1 MDKVLPQIRRY
12 SELDWL
18 RVILIFAVFLHHV
31 FMPFNG
37 DGWHV
42 MNNESSTVL
51 DDIMVYFEQLRLQA
65 LFFIAGAGSL
75 LLLQKMSAK
84 SFMISKFHRLFIPL
98 LVGMILI
105 VPPQNYFENIADYE
119 SLLSAYSQLMWSFDN
134 NHLWFIEFLLIF
146 MLLAI
151 PFKCFL
157 DGATGTVWLKWLE
170 RLSQSPYGLLSLGLV
185 LVIVR
190 GLAKYL
196 MPDDSHHIE
205 NLSLSLF
212 YLFFF
217 LAGMSFIYSGQVWQ
231 TLALHRRT
239 YLISLLISTLLFYAY
254 YYSPDLSPYLS
265 LTARWQ
271 IWWWVCTMVSW
282 SGLLTM
288 VGFASAYINRTPTWL
303 QQTNELIYPFY
314 ILHQTVIVMLAFYIV
329 QWQAGIMI
337 KSLSLLVSAFII
349 CVALCYWV
357 IKPFNL
363 MRYLFGLKKLNPRGP
378 ETQ

>member
-1 MDKVLPQIRRY
+1 MMNEVLPQRKRY

-18 RVILIFAVFLHHV
+18 RVILIFAVFLHHA

-42 MNNESSTVL
+42 MNNESSKVL
-51 DDIMVYFEQLRLQA
+51 DDIMVYFEQLRLQT

-75 LLLQKMSAK
+75 LLLQKTSAK
-84 SFMISKFHRLFIPL
+84 SFMLSKFHRLFIPL

-105 VPPQNYFENIADYE
+105 VPPQNYIENIADYD
-119 SLLSAYSQLMWSFDN
+119 SFLSAYGQLMLSFDT

-151 PFKCFL
+151 PFKRFL
-157 DGATGTVWLKWLE
+157 DGATGIVWLKWLE
-170 RLSQSPYGLLSLGLV
+170 RLSQSQYGLLSLGLV
-185 LVIVR
+185 LVLIR

-205 NLSLSLF
+205 NLSLSVF

-217 LAGMSFIYSGQVWQ
+217 FAGMSFIHSARVWQ

-239 YLISLLISTLLFYAY
+239 YLICLLISTLLFYAY

-265 LTARWQ
+265 LTTRWQ
-271 IWWWVCTMVSW
+271 IWWLVCTMVSW

-288 VGFASAYINRTPTWL
+288 VGFASAHIRKTPGWL
-303 QQTNELIYPFY
+303 MQTNELIYPFY
-314 ILHQTVIVMLAFYIV
+314 ILHQTVIVVLAFYIV
-329 QWQAGIMI
+329 QWQVGIMV
-337 KSLSLLVSAFII
+337 KSVCLLVSAFII
-349 CVALCYWV
+349 CASLCYWL

-363 MRYLFGLKKLNPRGP
+363 MRYLFGLKKITREQEN
-378 ETQ
+378 T